1 MSIEHRNFDLAA
13 QHWDERPQRVQLA
26 QEITDALLKK
36 IPETSSLDVLD
47 VGCGTGLITMQLQP
61 LVHSITGVDSST
73 GMLDV
78 LNNKISNLKLA
89 NARTF
94 EYDFNQGKKL
104 PGKYDLIVSSMTLH
118 HIEEVHKVLEQLF
131 ELLVPGGKI
140 CIADLDTEGGRFHGD
155 NTGVFH
161 FGFDRDKL
169 IDIVSQVGF
178 TSIVIETAAH
188 VIKPDTQQVDARFSV
203 FLLTAI
209 KGESSS

>member
-13 QHWDERPQRVQLA
+13 QSWDERPQRVQLA

-73 GMLDV
+73 GMLQV

-94 EYDFNQGKKL
+94 EYDFTQGKKL

-118 HIEEVHKVLEQLF
+118 HIKEIHKILEQLF
-131 ELLVPGGKI
+131 ELLVPGGKNMP
-140 CIADLDTEGGRFHGD
+140 CRSRQRRGAVPWR
-155 NTGVFH
+155 
-161 FGFDRDKL
+161 
-169 IDIVSQVGF
+169 
-178 TSIVIETAAH
+178 
-188 VIKPDTQQVDARFSV
+188 
-203 FLLTAI
+203 
-209 KGESSS
+209 